1 MKKRLMKVLMLLV
14 VVVSLTGCTTLL
26 KDNEKKPVKNPE
38 TGQTLT
44 KNILCQPEDK
54 KTLEIYQENKI
65 NIKELPKCDKFSVAS
80 GGYEGIWATVFVKP
94 LAWIIVQLG
103 LILKNYGLAI
113 IATTLL
119 IRLVTMRMTKKAAL
133 QSENMKLAQPELNKL
148 EKKYKNKQDQE
159 SLMQKNQEMMAI
171 YKKYNIN
178 PMSGCLFS
186 LIQVPLFFAFYEALN
201 RLPVIF
207 EESFLGFQMG
217 TNPMTA
223 MASGQYLY
231 IIFIVLVI
239 AATYFSFKLNSGASM
254 SGDQA
259 KQMKMMSNIMVVFI
273 GIASLTLSTGIAL
286 YWITNNTFTI
296 IQNVIVKRRKDKNVK
311 HA

>member
-1 MKKRLMKVLMLLV
+1 MKKRTMKILVLLM

-26 KDNEKKPVKNPE
+26 KDNKKQAVKNPE

-54 KTLEIYQENKI
+54 KTLEIYKENKV
-65 NIKELPKCDKFSVAS
+65 NVKELPACDKFSVVS
-80 GGYEGIWATVFVKP
+80 GGYEGIWATIFVKP
-94 LAWIIVQLG
+94 LAWIIIQLG
-103 LILKNYGLAI
+103 LLLKNYGLAI

-133 QSENMKLAQPELNKL
+133 QSENMKLAQPELTKL

-159 SLMQKNQEMMAI
+159 SLMQKNQEMMGI

-207 EESFLGFQMG
+207 EGTFLGFQMG
-217 TNPMTA
+217 TNPMHA

-231 IIFIVLVI
+231 IIFIVLVVV
-239 AATYFSFKLNSGASM
+239 ATYLSFKLNSGASM
-254 SGDQA
+254 TGDQA
-259 KQMKMMSNIMVVFI
+259 KQMKMMSNMMVVFI

-296 IQNVIVKRRKDKNVK
+296 IQNLIVKRRKEHVK